1 MFAKI
6 TLIGRIEL
14 AKEEKGCSN
23 VMNVTNYVLKTNL
36 IGHIELAKH
45 LSQTFAYPAYHIS
58 S

>member
-6 TLIGRIEL
+6 PLIGHIEL

-36 IGHIELAKH
+36 IGHIELVNEEKKA
-45 LSQTFAYPAYHIS
+45 F
-58 S
+58 